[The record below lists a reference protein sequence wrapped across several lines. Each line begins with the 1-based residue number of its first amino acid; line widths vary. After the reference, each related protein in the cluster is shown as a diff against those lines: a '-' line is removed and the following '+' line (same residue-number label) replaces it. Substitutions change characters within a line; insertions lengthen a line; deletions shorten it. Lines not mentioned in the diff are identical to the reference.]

1 MKTKVIKMK
10 NGQTR
15 RVQVLANGRY
25 RFLKGKAT
33 KRARPKATTKARKVK
48 TMVRRRRA
56 PIKRRARRSKKYT
69 TISLMDIGHIA
80 VQYSNM
86 TGQPLGKVLDEVTQT
101 IITPGQGDIL
111 EIMMAQVQAGVQNIT
126 ENPWGIAVRAAAI
139 AFFVNQ
145 VKHLTGRKKIFT
157 VGRFR
162 ITS

>member
-56 PIKRRARRSKKYT
+56 PIKKRARRSKKYT

-86 TGQPLGKVLDEVTQT
+86 TGQPLGTVLDEVTKT
-101 IITPGQGDIL
+101 IIDGQGDIL
-111 EIMMAQVQAGVQNIT
+111 EIMMAQVQAGVNNIT

-139 AFFVNQ
+139 AFFVTQ
-145 VKHLTGRKKIFT
+145 IKHIVGRKKIFT

>member
-15 RVQVLANGRY
+15 KVQVLANGRY

-86 TGQPLGKVLDEVTQT
+86 TGQPLGTVLDEVTKT
-101 IITPGQGDIL
+101 ITEGQGDIL
-111 EIMMAQVQAGVQNIT
+111 EIMMAQVQAGVNNIT